1 MMKILYY
8 CIVLLGNCL
17 FSLSAQTAEDYRRY
31 LELRQQ
37 ELKISDNRGYWT
49 VALSGGAT
57 LYQGESDGDVAIKE
71 LITPYGKLAVAR
83 WFSSVWGMRLQF
95 DGGVQ
100 KNNAIKM
107 REPDSTGNFY
117 FADGYLGVITDVM
130 NWGTYKRSNRP
141 VSVLLYGGG
150 GVAWT
155 PSSQTKPS
163 QISPGMLIG
172 GQVNIRLTDTWSIAV
187 ELDGT
192 IVKDN
197 FNSHTGGRKYEG
209 YTGVTAGL
217 VYRIRSKNN

>member
-1 MMKILYY
+1 MKILFYS
-8 CIVLLGNCL
+8 IVLWGSCF
-17 FSLSAQTAEDYRRY
+17 FSLSAQTAEDYQRY

-37 ELKISDNRGYWT
+37 EVKISDNRGYWT

-57 LYQGESDGDVAIKE
+57 LYQGESDGDVPKKKQ
-71 LITPYGKLAVAR
+71 ITPYGKLAVAR

-95 DGGVQ
+95 DGGLQ
-100 KNNAIKM
+100 KNSAIQM
-107 REPDSTGNFY
+107 REPDSTGKFY
-117 FADGYLGVITDVM
+117 FADGYLELITDVM
-130 NWGTYKRSNRP
+130 NWGMYKRSNWP

-155 PSSQTKPS
+155 PSRTTKPS
-163 QISPGMLIG
+163 QISPAMLVG
-172 GQVNIRLTDTWSIAV
+172 GQVNVRLTDTWSVGI

-209 YTGVTAGL
+209 YTGITAGL
-217 VYRIRSKNN
+217 VYRIQSKIK

>member
-1 MMKILYY
+1 MVKAVYY
-8 CIVLLGNCL
+8 CIVFFSLGMI
-17 FSLSAQTAEDYRRY
+17 SLSAQTSPDFQRY
-31 LELRQQ
+31 LDLRQQ
-37 ELKISDNRGYWT
+37 EVKISDNRGYWA

-57 LYQGESDGDVAIKE
+57 LYQGESDGDVTIKE

-83 WFSSVWGMRLQF
+83 WFSSVWGVRLQF
-95 DGGVQ
+95 DGGIQ

-107 REPDSTGNFY
+107 REPDSNSKFY

-155 PSSQTKPS
+155 PSRKTKPS
-163 QISPGMLIG
+163 QISPAMLIG
-172 GQVNIRLTDTWSIAV
+172 GQVNIRLTNIWSV
-187 ELDGT
+187 GVDLDGT

-209 YTGVTAGL
+209 YTGITVGL
-217 VYRIRSKNN
+217 VYRIQSKIN